1 MSKINVAALVAAFA
15 FAATVTFASTRV
27 FAQVSGARQQS
38 GSNALIA
45 QARQT
50 SVRPSGST
58 VSSSNPQASAQTR
71 QVQPQQVQAQQT
83 RSQQT
88 QASTGGSSNGSQ
100 PLGGYIPNEQI
111 TNAIAPPPADYRP
124 TEEEQKKLDEF
135 LERWE
140 NFGKGIKRISCD
152 VHMREFDSV
161 LQQNSRR
168 PVAHTWGQ
176 FRFISPNKLSYYV
189 KGEFAYTDEKPEGE
203 WKEGQNEW
211 KIVLD
216 GKAFTQYDFKNKKAI
231 VFPIAEE
238 EQDMDLTMDN
248 GQFPLFF
255 VAKADVLKSR
265 FYLRIVTPEAKAQSE
280 VWLEAFPRYTR
291 DAQQFKSIV
300 VLLSLKDLQPTYMRK
315 LGVNGKSKTELTFEK
330 VAVNKG
336 LWTIEGTVDQGWTKE
351 EREETFSILNQQT
364 YEAET
369 GVVASS
375 APASNARTNGT
386 TRQNGSALNPGAQTA
401 VSTRNNRAATATA
414 KTAATAQKGR
424 ANSKLY

>member
-1 MSKINVAALVAAFA
+1 MSNINVAALTAALA
-15 FAATVTFASTRV
+15 FAATIPFASPRV
-27 FAQVSGARQQS
+27 FAQNPAARQQS
-38 GSNALIA
+38 AGLNASGLNSSPSVSSG
-45 QARQT
+45 RQT
-50 SVRPSGST
+50 TIRPSASSASSNSRVSSARSQNQGVRPSVAQSRVQG
-58 VSSSNPQASAQTR
+58 ASDDAQP
-71 QVQPQQVQAQQT
+71 V
-83 RSQQT
+83 
-88 QASTGGSSNGSQ
+88 
-100 PLGGYIPNEQI
+100 GGYIPNEQI
-111 TNAIAPPPADYRP
+111 TNAIAPPPADYNP
-124 TEEEQKKLDEF
+124 TVEEQAQLDKF

-161 LQQNSRR
+161 LSQNSKR

-176 FRFISPNKLSYYV
+176 FRFISPNKLSYHV

-203 WKEGQNEW
+203 WKESQNEW

-231 VFPIAEE
+231 IFPIAEE

-265 FYLRIVTPEAKAQSE
+265 FYLRIVTPESKAQNE

-315 LGVNGKSKTELTFEK
+315 IGVNGKSKTDLTFEK

-351 EREETFSILNQQT
+351 ERDETFSILNQQT

-369 GVVASS
+369 RAVANSS
-375 APASNARTNGT
+375 PASGARTNVAS
-386 TRQNGSALNPGAQTA
+386 RQTA
-401 VSTRNNRAATATA
+401 NVQTSVATRDRRAPSVPASAS
-414 KTAATAQKGR
+414 KTASTAQKGR
-424 ANSKLY
+424 SNSKLF